1 MPEIVI
7 ENIEHSEE
15 SIMFY
20 TGLPDFLTFQY
31 VFEIESL
38 TENGTWKLCSPSVGE
53 MNMYSLRQKL
63 KLRRVKDFVIAL
75 MRLILVFLVKD
86 LEFLFK
92 ISRFQCEKL
101 PIQSTHHIH

>member
-38 TENGTWKLCSPSVGE
+38 TENGSWKLCSPSVGE
-53 MNMYSLRQKL
+53 MNMYSLG
-63 KLRRVKDFVIAL
+63 
-75 MRLILVFLVKD
+75 
-86 LEFLFK
+86 
-92 ISRFQCEKL
+92 
-101 PIQSTHHIH
+101 